1 MKQLLLAAFLST
13 AVNANTA
20 VIFNDSPINAATT
33 ASIQVQTKD
42 QCISLFRSVL
52 LEVASSR
59 SHPWGYSQIAVRC
72 FDSTGFTEYSN
83 TCYARRSMTGNF
95 EKFECTIDMKI

>member
-20 VIFNDSPINAATT
+20 VIFNDNSTTSSST

-52 LEVASSR
+52 LEVAMNR
-59 SHPWGYSQIAVRC
+59 RQPWGYAQIDVRC
-72 FDSTGFTEYSN
+72 FDNTGFNDYSN
-83 TCYARRSMTGNF
+83 TCYVRRSMTGNF
-95 EKFECTIDMKI
+95 EKFECSIDMKL